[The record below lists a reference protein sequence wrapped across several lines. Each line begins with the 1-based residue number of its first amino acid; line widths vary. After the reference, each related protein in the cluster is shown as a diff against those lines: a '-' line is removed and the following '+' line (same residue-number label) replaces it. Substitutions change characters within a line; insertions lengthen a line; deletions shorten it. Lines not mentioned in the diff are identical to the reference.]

1 MSPTWVQSMSTEV
14 SPFRSGPKLEQKEK
28 QEKFDDDLKDIFMLG
43 STTGGKNLGARLRDS
58 ELKNVSPNG
67 GWMWLVVSGRE

>member
-14 SPFRSGPKLEQKEK
+14 SPFRSCPKLEQQEK

-43 STTGGKNLGARLRDS
+43 STTGGKNGGAAEGL
-58 ELKNVSPNG
+58 
-67 GWMWLVVSGRE
+67 